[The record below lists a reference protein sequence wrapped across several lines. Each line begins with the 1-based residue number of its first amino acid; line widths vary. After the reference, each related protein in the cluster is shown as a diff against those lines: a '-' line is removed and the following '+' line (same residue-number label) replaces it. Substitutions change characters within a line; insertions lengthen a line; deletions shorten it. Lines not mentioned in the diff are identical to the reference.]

1 MRKSLFS
8 ARKNEMKNARK
19 HNGGSK
25 AGQGEEMRNILFM
38 YKTVLLQCGQVSCP
52 DHCYGV
58 FSRLH
63 CCSNIPF
70 VQHVFPFFGGN
81 PAKQLTTFI
90 YTNI

>member
-8 ARKNEMKNARK
+8 ARENEMKNAGK

-25 AGQGEEMRNILFM
+25 AGQGEMRNILFM

-70 VQHVFPFFGGN
+70 VHVHTFSFFSGK
-81 PAKQLTTFI
+81 PAK
-90 YTNI
+90 